1 MARKGYSLQ
10 EIGKAAGHT
19 QASTTLRY
27 THLRAEDTKKALESL
42 GEK

>member
-27 THLRAEDTKKALESL
+27 AHLRAEDTRETLESL
-42 GEK
+42 GRK